1 MSTYKLLT
9 PGPLTTTMTVK
20 EQMLFDHC
28 TWDDDYKAITQ
39 QIRAKL
45 LELAHVDMNR
55 YTTVLMQGSG
65 TFGDEAVLTGVVGS
79 DEKVLICSNGAYGVR
94 MAAICRQAGVPF
106 VEYAEPFTKIP
117 DAQKVAEY
125 LQNDPA
131 ITHVAMVHSETTSGL
146 LNDIEAVGRVVKE
159 TGKVFIVDAMSSF
172 ACVDIPVE
180 DWGIDFLV
188 SSANKGIQGVPG
200 FSFIICRRDLLEA
213 SKGKARSLSLDL
225 YGQWETMERDG
236 GKWRYTSPTH
246 VVLAFAQAL
255 REAGIK
261 IGSTTGYN
269 DKMMAIVA
277 PAAKEQGYEPDFMIT
292 PDATEGK
299 GRPYPYM
306 VFRNM
311 EALGISSV
319 SEIAKVGDTV
329 SDIKE
334 GKNAGAFTIGVVEGS
349 SEMALTQEE
358 YEALSD
364 EQKEKECARVEEI
377 FREAGADAVIRS
389 MGELPLL
396 LKQIA

>member
-1 MSTYKLLT
+1 
-9 PGPLTTTMTVK
+9 
-20 EQMLFDHC
+20 MLFDHC

-65 TFGDEAVLTGVVGS
+65 TFGDEAVIFDWAGTTV
-79 DEKVLICSNGAYGVR
+79 DYGCFAPVQAF
-94 MAAICRQAGVPF
+94 METFKAAGVEPTMEETRKPMGMLKIDHIRTMLHMERIEAEWERVHGVKPTEDDVHKLYEPYEERLLSILHNF
-106 VEYAEPFTKIP
+106 AEPKP
-117 DAQKVAEY
+117 EV
-125 LQNDPA
+125 
-131 ITHVAMVHSETTSGL
+131 
-146 LNDIEAVGRVVKE
+146 
-159 TGKVFIVDAMSSF
+159 
-172 ACVDIPVE
+172 
-180 DWGIDFLV
+180 
-188 SSANKGIQGVPG
+188 
-200 FSFIICRRDLLEA
+200 
-213 SKGKARSLSLDL
+213 LS
-225 YGQWETMERDG
+225 TI
-236 GKWRYTSPTH
+236 
-246 VVLAFAQAL
+246 AAL

-277 PAAKEQGYEPDFMIT
+277 PAAKEQGYESDFMIT

-334 GKNAGAFTIGVVEGS
+334 GKNAGAFTIGVVGGS

-377 FREAGADAVIRS
+377 FREAGADAVIHNFL
-389 MGELPLL
+389 ELPALIHQL
-396 LKQIA
+396 A